1 MLITCIY
8 EIFSDYSKYGEHMQV
23 LALSAC
29 RANMTHIGTGV
40 ADAVVAKEN
49 SIEISQQVRIDFEA
63 VQDYNSKDY
72 VR

>member
-1 MLITCIY
+1 
-8 EIFSDYSKYGEHMQV
+8 MQV
-23 LALSAC
+23 LAHSAC